1 MKTSFVL
8 EARHQAEDVFP
19 RDLYE
24 RPMIVDLLV
33 REDDRAERLHARLDR
48 CGARLEALA
57 RRLDRIEQFT
67 RQYYDPYG
75 CFD

>member
-1 MKTSFVL
+1 
-8 EARHQAEDVFP
+8 
-19 RDLYE
+19 
-24 RPMIVDLLV
+24 MIVDLLV